1 VRETEGRGRGGWRP
15 NDQER
20 RLLDLVAEGRSDA
33 EIGVR
38 LGQLPDFIKSQVEG
52 IAGAAGARDR
62 QALVRWWQRQQE
74 QSQRLS
80 SRAFVLLGRTR
91 RFWPGIALA
100 AVVALGVAVIA
111 LPSEG
116 DGGGVESRWQ
126 NRLEQSLTATAEAFV
141 EAGPPSTCE
150 PPQRQDLRLVTPSEL
165 VAQGLEPAGHLIR
178 TTHCPMY
185 VANRVDR
192 AVAWVAGAGELAV
205 ARTPGWRVENARSG
219 FVVLAYDDEG
229 TERYVQATGT
239 PQDILGRNFV
249 ASAFTRN
256 SAVKIGSL
264 GNLGGHVVFSV
275 IRGRGQTEQ
284 ARIALAS
291 NGEVFIDSRPVAR
304 EVVHNGITGETLDMS
319 RLAQIGRLGVAEGRN
334 VPVTECSV
342 ERSVCAV
349 TYIAGSTGL
358 SSPVAGRLRCLEP
371 ELRAS
376 SNVPEYVVDAERY
389 SLRLRSVGFAVAPDC
404 NAREV
409 AVGDNLPVPG
419 SVIVFALRPDGSLQ
433 SVVAA
438 GDGTLY
444 VGEVQLRLGCPCTNQ
459 TLVFPQ

>member
-1 VRETEGRGRGGWRP
+1 MRETEGRGRGGWRP

-38 LGQLPDFIKSQVEG
+38 LGQPPDFIKSQVEG

-80 SRAFVLLGRTR
+80 SRAFVFLGRTR

-100 AVVALGVAVIA
+100 VVVALGVAVIA

-264 GNLGGHVVFSV
+264 WNQGGHVVFSV
-275 IRGRGQTEQ
+275 VRARGQTEQ
-284 ARIALAS
+284 TRIVLAS
-291 NGEVFIDSRPVAR
+291 NGEVFIDPRPVSR
-304 EVVHNGITGETLDMS
+304 EVVYNGITGERIDVGG
-319 RLAQIGRLGVAEGRN
+319 LAQAGRLGQASQGGPR
-334 VPVTECSV
+334 TECA
-342 ERSVCAV
+342 RVCAV
-349 TYIAGSTGL
+349 SFSLAPTGL
-358 SSPVAGRLRCLEP
+358 IAPAPGRLRCVAGAEQLITTPSAAAEI
-371 ELRAS
+371 EI
-376 SNVPEYVVDAERY
+376 DAGAFR
-389 SLRLRSVGFAVAPDC
+389 LRLRGNLVFGEACEPREVSAGDAFAVAS
-404 NAREV
+404 A
-409 AVGDNLPVPG
+409 G
-419 SVIVFALRPDGSLQ
+419 IVSIYALRPDGSLQ

-444 VGEVQLRLGCPCTNQ
+444 VGDVQLQLGCPCTVQ
-459 TLVFPQ
+459 QIVFPQ